1 VVVCGGV
8 VVPVDGEI
16 VTTDPGAPGGPSG
29 PGGPGTPLPAA
40 VPPGGVVMVLLVVA
54 LMLLVLALV
63 LEKLLGLV
71 NVVG

>member
-1 VVVCGGV
+1 
-8 VVPVDGEI
+8 
-16 VTTDPGAPGGPSG
+16 
-29 PGGPGTPLPAA
+29 
-40 VPPGGVVMVLLVVA
+40 VMVLLVVA